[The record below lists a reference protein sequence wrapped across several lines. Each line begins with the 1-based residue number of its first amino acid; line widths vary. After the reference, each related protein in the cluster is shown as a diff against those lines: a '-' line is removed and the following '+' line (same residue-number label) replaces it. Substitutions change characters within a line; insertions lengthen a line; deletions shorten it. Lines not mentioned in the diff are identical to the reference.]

1 MSWTFLWRSAGTN
14 TAGSWDLILRR
25 VTFSLYWDLIMS
37 IFSKK
42 ERISVFRPVEET
54 VSLVNELI
62 EKAVRARASDIHFEP
77 QSSDM
82 RVRFRTDGLLSEVRC
97 IEKKLVP
104 QVLARIKVMIG
115 ADIGQSRL
123 PQDGKVHLVFGRE
136 HFDIRVSTMP
146 TIFGEKAVLRLLNK
160 GQAALPLENLGFTSG
175 QLALYRKAIN
185 RPYGLILVTGPTGSG
200 KTTTLYSSINEINIP
215 SRNILTIED
224 PVEYEIPGISQVQVN
239 YRTGLDFKRGLRSIL
254 RQDPDIIM
262 VGEIRDNE
270 TAKIAVA
277 AAMTG
282 HLVFSTLH
290 TNSASGAVERLV
302 DMGVEPYL
310 AASGIVC
317 VVAQRL
323 VRKTC
328 PKCEKCGFTGFKG
341 RRAVYEVLYFNERVR
356 TAVKNLSDKDIINMA
371 GCGLTMYEAGMEAVK
386 EGQISLAEL
395 AGITSADL
403 Q

>member
-1 MSWTFLWRSAGTN
+1 MSMFL
-14 TAGSWDLILRR
+14 
-25 VTFSLYWDLIMS
+25 
-37 IFSKK
+37 KK
-42 ERISVFRPVEET
+42 EKPPVLRPTEEA

-62 EKAVRARASDIHFEP
+62 EKAITARASDMHFEP
-77 QSSDM
+77 QAGGM
-82 RVRFRTDGLLSEVRC
+82 RVRFRTDGILGDVRS

-104 QVLARIKVMIG
+104 QVIARIKVMVG
-115 ADIGQSRL
+115 VDIGQSRL
-123 PQDGKVHLVFGRE
+123 PQDGKVHMVSGRE
-136 HFDIRVSTMP
+136 HFDIRGSTMP
-146 TIFGEKAVLRLLNK
+146 TIFGEKAVLRILNK
-160 GQAALPLENLGFTSG
+160 GQAALPLEKLGFTEN
-175 QLALYRKAIN
+175 QLSLYRKAIT
-185 RPYGLILVTGPTGSG
+185 RPHGLVLVTGPTGSG
-200 KTTTLYSSINEINIP
+200 KTTTLYSSLNEINN
-215 SRNILTIED
+215 SSKNILTIED
-224 PVEYEIPGISQVQVN
+224 PVEYEIQGINQVQVN
-239 YRTGLDFKRGLRSIL
+239 YKTGLDFKRGLRSIL

-323 VRKTC
+323 VRKLC

-341 RRAVYEVLYFNERVR
+341 RRAVYEVLYFDEQVR
-356 TAVKNLSDKDIINMA
+356 EVTRKCPDKGLIEKVSGRLS
-371 GCGLTMYEAGMEAVK
+371 MYEAGMEAVK
-386 EGQISLAEL
+386 TGLICEREL
-395 AGITSADL
+395 SGITCEEI
-403 Q
+403 

>member
-1 MSWTFLWRSAGTN
+1 
-14 TAGSWDLILRR
+14 
-25 VTFSLYWDLIMS
+25 
-37 IFSKK
+37 
-42 ERISVFRPVEET
+42 
-54 VSLVNELI
+54 
-62 EKAVRARASDIHFEP
+62 
-77 QSSDM
+77 M

-97 IEKKLVP
+97 IEKKLAP

-160 GQAALPLENLGFTSG
+160 GQAALPLEDLGFTSA

-270 TAKIAVA
+270 TAKIAMA

-323 VRKTC
+323 VRMLC

-341 RRAVYEVLYFNERVR
+341 RRAVYEVLYFDERVR
-356 TAVKNLSDKDIINMA
+356 SAVRKVSDKDLIDKA
-371 GCGLTMYEAGMEAVK
+371 GGGLRMYDAGLEAVRA
-386 EGQISLAEL
+386 GLISETEL
-395 AGITSADL
+395 AGIISGDL